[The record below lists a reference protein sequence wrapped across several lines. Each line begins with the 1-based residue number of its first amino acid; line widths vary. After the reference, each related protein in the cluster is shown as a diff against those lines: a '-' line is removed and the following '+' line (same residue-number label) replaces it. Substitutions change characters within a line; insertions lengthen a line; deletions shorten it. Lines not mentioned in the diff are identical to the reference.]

1 MKLKYK
7 YILASL
13 PPFLLFGGWK
23 LSDWAYHY
31 YACQGGL
38 KNLQPCYV
46 GTIDI
51 MPYIG
56 FGLSFCQI
64 FWFPAIVFSAWL
76 LLRIKH
82 KDEEINCLNKESKE
96 EI

>member
-7 YILASL
+7 YFLAAL
-13 PPFLLFGGWK
+13 PAPLLFSCWK
-23 LSDWAYHY
+23 LSDWAYQY
-31 YACQGGL
+31 YGCQGGL
-38 KNLQPCYV
+38 KNLQSCYV

-76 LLRIKH
+76 LLRIKY
-82 KDEEINCLNKESKE
+82 KE
-96 EI
+96 EKLDNFNKDN